1 MTNKEANRFIGFEIT
16 VEVSEL
22 EALKHGINLQGL
34 SQLASEAI
42 RIKVPTAKIQQVGLT
57 EKPKQN
63 NSWIWDTTKK
73 TLICNGR
80 EIHLTKMEEVIFDL
94 LAKRHNDYVSYAE
107 MLAIVETEV
116 RGMGAPS
123 HMRVVMHRLRNKLGF
138 DRNLIRTDRQ
148 SGYSLR
154 TSDNRLTIR

>member
-1 MTNKEANRFIGFEIT
+1 MAIERNKLIGFEIT

-22 EALKHGINLQGL
+22 EALKYGINLQAL

-42 RIKVPTAKIQQVGLT
+42 RIKVPTAKIKQIGLT
-57 EKPKQN
+57 DKPAQKN
-63 NSWIWDTTKK
+63 AWVWDNTRKS
-73 TLICNGR
+73 LICNGR

-94 LAKRHNDYVSYAE
+94 LASRHNAYVSYAE

-154 TSDNRLTIR
+154 TSDNRLVIR

>member
-1 MTNKEANRFIGFEIT
+1 MTIERNKLIGFEIT

-22 EALKHGINLQGL
+22 EALKHGINLQAL

-42 RIKVPTAKIQQVGLT
+42 RIKVPTAKIKQIGLVD
-57 EKPKQN
+57 KPAPSN
-63 NSWIWDTTKK
+63 AWVWDNARKS
-73 TLICNGR
+73 LICNGR

-94 LAKRHNDYVSYAE
+94 LASRPNAYVSYAE